1 MVNSQ
6 SAKEEYK
13 KASGKAA
20 VPDVLEDLL
29 RPLVCFKLGGQ
40 GYFLQRSITHKKKTL
55 PHYWSTLSCQ
65 NPLTFSLH
73 L

>member
-13 KASGKAA
+13 KASGNAA

-29 RPLVCFKLGGQ
+29 RFVV
-40 GYFLQRSITHKKKTL
+40 
-55 PHYWSTLSCQ
+55 
-65 NPLTFSLH
+65 
-73 L
+73 